1 MTIAEYYTPNGR
13 SINGKGVEPDVE
25 VEYEYDENNPEADTQ
40 LEKALEVVK
49 DQINKTKTIW
59 ADNMEQNKFNGK
71 I

>member
-1 MTIAEYYTPNGR
+1 MTIADYYTPYGR

-49 DQINKTKTIW
+49 DQNK
-59 ADNMEQNKFNGK
+59 
-71 I
+71 